1 MKTRLLNFARRLR
14 ARLSDEEGAVS
25 ADWVVLTAGIVGVAA
40 LAASTITDATSAL
53 SSSVKTGMSSKTV
66 SNGD

>member
-1 MKTRLLNFARRLR
+1 MKTRLLNIARRLR

-53 SSSVKTGMSSKTV
+53 SSSVKNGMSSKTV
-66 SNGD
+66 TNGD